1 MLGHLEQ
8 AGLWTTS
15 SEKQEKVHPGLW
27 PLTSWPKIMEGELQP
42 VMEVDEACQ
51 SDLEGG
57 PMDQVLHC
65 LSFPQVS
72 QCLEAENNLF
82 Q

>member
-1 MLGHLEQ
+1 
-8 AGLWTTS
+8 
-15 SEKQEKVHPGLW
+15 
-27 PLTSWPKIMEGELQP
+27 MEGELQP